1 MKKKTNSRAESI
13 LLDAFYAHGRIAYYR
28 NRIQALEDRKTSITC
43 IYGKEAVQSSRQPD
57 KLLKSLAEIEELKA
71 KTNELISIETEKEL
85 RAERLIDTLDYEDE
99 KSTLR
104 RLYLSHESVNEIAY
118 YLDYAVQTVYNTKH
132 RALKKL
138 DKQLEE
144 MGDTEDFE

>member
-13 LLDAFYAHGRIAYYR
+13 LLDAYYASGHIAYYR
-28 NRIQALEDRKTSITC
+28 DRIQALEDRKTSITC

-57 KLLKSLAEIEELKA
+57 KLLESLAQIEELKA
-71 KTNELISIETEKEL
+71 KANELLNLETEKEL
-85 RAERLIDTLDYEDE
+85 RAERLIDMLDYEDE

-104 RLYLSHESVNEIAY
+104 RLYLSRESVNEIAY
-118 YLDYAVQTVYNTKH
+118 YLGYAVQTVYNAKY

-138 DKQLEE
+138 DAKLEE
-144 MGDTEDFE
+144 IGDV